1 MQGQR
6 STTPNTTNSNKLSKN
21 MEYILQQ
28 EASARGIDTSL
39 LKPNEFSHV
48 IIKEVKEDERMY
60 LITMTKRLLHCC
72 PYHKDEDQE
81 KLLVPSS
88 DAS

>member
-1 MQGQR
+1 MQAQR
-6 STTPNTTNSNKLSKN
+6 STTPNTTNSNKQLSKN

-72 PYHKDEDQE
+72 PYHQDPMDEEPLSE
-81 KLLVPSS
+81 K
-88 DAS
+88 